1 MKPLTVYK
9 ASAGSG
15 KTFTLATQYISL
27 VIENP
32 QSYRNILAVTFT
44 NKATEEMKMRIL
56 SQLYGIAN
64 QLDDSKGYLEVVM
77 NNTELSETQ
86 VVERAGV
93 ALSNLIHNYNYFRV
107 ETIDTFFQS
116 VLRNLARE
124 LDLTANLRI
133 GLNDYQI
140 EEQAVDELI
149 ESLDTSNRLLYWIMD
164 YINDNIAD
172 DKSWNVIGQIKK
184 FGQNIFKDFYKDHSK
199 QLDEVMKDENFF
211 KNYTAELK
219 KKRKE
224 ASEMLTQF
232 AETFFDLLDE
242 NGFSVDDFSNGK
254 TGICGYFLKLR
265 NGVYDDDELLK
276 KRVTDGMQDPEKWV
290 KKKDAKPGNPL
301 FDLVTDQLFNF
312 INLVESKRPLLV
324 KQLKSADLT
333 LKHLNQLRLLHS
345 IEAQVRSMN
354 ETANRFLLSDTQNL
368 LHSLIKDSDSPF
380 IFEKIGTQLEH
391 VMIDEFQDTS
401 MIQWKNFKVLL
412 QETMSHNGEETA
424 SHSDKV
430 IKNMIVGDVKQ
441 SIYRWRSGDWRLLNN
456 INEEFPE
463 SSLDSKNLAINFR
476 SDRNIINFNN
486 HFFENA
492 AKLEVQ
498 GLEGIKEEEA
508 KQLITAYEDVKQGI
522 PEKKEATG
530 LVSIKLLTSQEYQ
543 DDMMELTMETV
554 DHLIEQGVKEKNI
567 AILVRSN
574 RTNQDIADYFMEN
587 RPERH
592 LVSDEAF
599 RLDASVAVNVIIS
612 ALRYVIQP
620 ENVLAEAYLKKA
632 EEQGL
637 ITLPAD
643 FIEEKTAEEASGN
656 SVLKELAQM
665 PLFDLVEKLFRLFE
679 LEKLSDESAYVC
691 AFYDQL
697 SSYLQDNTTDIASFL
712 NEWDNSIHQKTIQS
726 DEINGIRLITIHKSK
741 GLEFDNVIMPF
752 CDWQLEKSNTLW
764 CQPEIAPYNQLPL
777 VPIDFAAKS
786 MKGSIYEQ
794 DYYHEHLQNVV
805 DNLNLL
811 YVAFTRAGRNLFVY
825 GKRGNANQRSA
836 LIENVVMNICEE
848 MGGKIIG
855 ENDSKL
861 DLEFD
866 YGVLDTATDEEKK
879 ESSNVFIKKELSE
892 KIEIKNFEQRAEFR
906 QSNKSRDFIEG
917 KEEDNQKQFIKE
929 GTILHNLF
937 STIRTVNDVPN
948 ALKQLELDG
957 VLYDGSNTPDR
968 IKSLLRKRF
977 ESPIIREWF
986 SDKWTIYNE
995 CTILHVKDGKVIER
1009 RPDRV
1014 MTDGNELIVVDFKFG
1029 KPNDEYHK
1037 QVREYMHL
1045 LKNMGHENVKGYLW
1059 FVYKNDIVEVKEK

>member
-77 NNTELSETQ
+77 NNTELSEAQ

-224 ASEMLTQF
+224 AREMLTQF

-463 SSLDSKNLAINFR
+463 SSLESKNLAINFR
-476 SDRNIINFNN
+476 SDRHIIDFNN

-498 GLEGIKEEEA
+498 ALEGIKEEEA

-574 RTNQDIADYFMEN
+574 RTIQDIADYFMEN

-643 FIEEKTAEEASGN
+643 FIEEKTTEEASEN

-836 LIENVVMNICEE
+836 LIENVVMNICDE
-848 MGGKIIG
+848 MGGKIMG

-995 CTILHVKDGKVIER
+995 CNILHVKDGKVIER